1 MSILPAGV
9 SFLLLSPSWPH
20 PISSINYFYL
30 YFPLWAFH
38 CKKIHLLVNTHTLQG
53 WACPLNPCL
62 STSEMSFNV
71 PAQVLSPVSNPTDCN
86 PPGSSVHGIFQAR
99 RLEWVA
105 TSPSRGSS
113 PHSDWNCI
121 SCICLKEIFLN
132 YFTKLT
138 AIFGVLSQLWNST
151 GLRFHMISYSVIPES
166 PRAERILKKYSGSCL
181 NVLNISSKCLSR
193 LCLATFT
200 NCNFTTS

>member
-71 PAQVLSPVSNPTDCN
+71 PAQLLSPVSNPTDCN

-99 RLEWVA
+99 RLEMGCHFPLQGIFP
-105 TSPSRGSS
+105 TQRLKLHLLHLPFKDSRKSFLTISLNLLQSLECSLNSEIAQDLDSIWSLTQLYQYLPGLKGS
-113 PHSDWNCI
+113 
-121 SCICLKEIFLN
+121 
-132 YFTKLT
+132 
-138 AIFGVLSQLWNST
+138 
-151 GLRFHMISYSVIPES
+151 
-166 PRAERILKKYSGSCL
+166 
-181 NVLNISSKCLSR
+181 
-193 LCLATFT
+193 
-200 NCNFTTS
+200 